1 MDDTPRCRCGFQEPG
16 GGMPRGRNRREP
28 GGGMPAKMPAN
39 QKKPRW
45 LTWGRWLFFAS
56 GWVAAV
62 FVGVLE
68 LPAKIVSFSENYAPA
83 KATTLNAAIDYQ
95 KYVGRFSSDPNSWVG
110 LNLVRDGPHPPY
122 AGDRTSVVSGKMLSD
137 RVDIGVRSSINN
149 KRIAKSTE

>member
-83 KATTLNAAIDYQ
+83 KETTLNAAIDYQ

-110 LNLVRDGPHPPY
+110 RNLVSRSEEHTSELQSLMRLSY
-122 AGDRTSVVSGKMLSD
+122 AVFCL
-137 RVDIGVRSSINN
+137 
-149 KRIAKSTE
+149 

>member
-1 MDDTPRCRCGFQEPG
+1 MFHLLCRSVFFLILLRPPVSTRTDTLFPYTTLFRSVNPFTMDDTPRCRCGFQEPG

-62 FVGVLE
+62 FVGVPE
-68 LPAKIVSFSENYAPA
+68 LPATIVSFSENYDPA
-83 KATTLNAAIDYQ
+83 TIGRASCRERVCQ
-95 KYVGRFSSDPNSWVG
+95 YV
-110 LNLVRDGPHPPY
+110 
-122 AGDRTSVVSGKMLSD
+122 
-137 RVDIGVRSSINN
+137 
-149 KRIAKSTE
+149 